1 LGRLLSQQA
10 APFIAGSV
18 SACVIKLIL
27 VCDDNSSRTDLAQL
41 SNFAD
46 QAVIDQ
52 RAIAIE
58 NVRLFEGA
66 GIAQKVEQYL
76 PQPPIAKSAFMPGEF
91 SKATSPPICR
101 SCSRPRS
108 SSCSIS
114 RPRAR
119 SD

>member
-1 LGRLLSQQA
+1 M
-10 APFIAGSV
+10 

-76 PQPPIAKSAFMPGEF
+76 PQPPIAKSAFMPEKF
-91 SKATSPPICR
+91 SREPSPPI
-101 SCSRPRS
+101 SRS
-108 SSCSIS
+108 SSQ
-114 RPRAR
+114 
-119 SD
+119 